1 MKAEVDKLDIAKLV
15 NVPFSLNNLKT
26 KLDDLDTGKLK
37 SVPVP
42 IEKINV
48 LQIKNLLKHKI
59 QHIKN
64 KSKWKIWKTPKA
76 TNLIH
81 TNQYNTDKQS
91 LEKLNW
97 RN

>member
-37 SVPVP
+37 SVPAP
-42 IEKINV
+42 IEKIKV
-48 LQIKNLLKHKI
+48 LQKKNLLKHKI

-64 KSKWKIWKTPKA
+64 KSK
-76 TNLIH
+76 
-81 TNQYNTDKQS
+81 
-91 LEKLNW
+91 
-97 RN
+97 